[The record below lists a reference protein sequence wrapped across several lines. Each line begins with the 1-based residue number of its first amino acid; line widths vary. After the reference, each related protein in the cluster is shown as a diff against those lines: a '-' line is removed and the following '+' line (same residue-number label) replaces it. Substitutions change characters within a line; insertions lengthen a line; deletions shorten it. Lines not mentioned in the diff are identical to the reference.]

1 MKEHRGGRGSGRLGA
16 ARRRV
21 AAGALAFAAAFSA
34 AAQDWPTGNVRVVVP
49 YAPGSTPDVVARV
62 VSDRLAA
69 RLGKPFVIDNKPG
82 AGGMLGTDAVA
93 KAPPDGQTIGI
104 SIAGPLAVN
113 TLLYRK
119 MPYDPAEL
127 APVTIAATQASVL
140 VAAPS
145 LNVGSATELVALL
158 KANPGKY
165 NYSSM
170 GAGSISH
177 LAMEALAARAGT
189 QIVHVPYAGS
199 GPAVAALLAGDTQ
212 MAALPAAAV
221 MGHIKAGKLK
231 ALAVATEKRSPAL
244 PDLPTLR
251 EAGIE
256 NVFAD
261 AWMGFVVP
269 ARTPEPIV
277 NRLREEIA
285 RALGEPEVREKLRA
299 QYMDVVANSPAEF
312 RAAMKADVERWKP
325 VIEKNAIKL
334 D

>member
-1 MKEHRGGRGSGRLGA
+1 MNTIRFLA
-16 ARRRV
+16 AAMGL
-21 AAGALAFAAAFSA
+21 AASAALA
-34 AAQDWPTGNVRVVVP
+34 QEWPTGTVRVVVP
-49 YAPGSTPDVVARV
+49 YGPGSTPDIVARV
-62 VSDRLAA
+62 VSERLTTK
-69 RLGKPFVIDNKPG
+69 LGKPFVVDNKPG
-82 AGGMLGTDAVA
+82 AAGMLGTDLVA
-93 KAPPDGQTIGI
+93 KAAPDGHTIGI

-140 VAAPS
+140 VATPAM
-145 LNVGSATELVALL
+145 NVASAAELVALL

-189 QIVHVPYAGS
+189 QMVHVPYAGS
-199 GPAVAALLAGDTQ
+199 GPAVAALLAGDTHV
-212 MAALPAAAV
+212 AALPAAAV

-231 ALAVATEKRSPAL
+231 ALAVATERRSSAL

-277 NRLREEIA
+277 ARLREEIA
-285 RALGEPEVREKLRA
+285 RALAEPEVRDRLRG
-299 QYMDVVANSPAEF
+299 QYMEVVANTPAEF
-312 RAAMKADVERWKP
+312 RATMKADVDRWRP
-325 VIEKNAIKL
+325 VIQKNSIKL

>member
-1 MKEHRGGRGSGRLGA
+1 
-16 ARRRV
+16 
-21 AAGALAFAAAFSA
+21 
-34 AAQDWPTGNVRVVVP
+34 
-49 YAPGSTPDVVARV
+49 
-62 VSDRLAA
+62 
-69 RLGKPFVIDNKPG
+69 
-82 AGGMLGTDAVA
+82 
-93 KAPPDGQTIGI
+93 
-104 SIAGPLAVN
+104 VN

-127 APVTIAATQASVL
+127 APITIAATQASVV

-145 LNVGSATELVALL
+145 LNVGSAGDLVKLL

-177 LAMEALAARAGT
+177 LAMEALAARSGT
-189 QIVHVPYAGS
+189 EMVHVPYAGS

-212 MAALPAAAV
+212 LAALPAAAV

-244 PDLPTLR
+244 PELPTLR

-261 AWMGFVVP
+261 AWMGFVMP
-269 ARTPEPIV
+269 ARTPDALVARIHDEIGKVLSEP
-277 NRLREEIA
+277 A
-285 RALGEPEVREKLRA
+285 VREKLRA

-312 RAAMKADVERWKP
+312 RAAMKADMERWKP
-325 VIEKNAIKL
+325 VIERNAIKL

>member
-1 MKEHRGGRGSGRLGA
+1 MRSVKFATFLF
-16 ARRRV
+16 
-21 AAGALAFAAAFSA
+21 ALAASAAF
-34 AAQDWPTGNVRVVVP
+34 AQEWPTGTVRVVVP
-49 YAPGSTPDVVARV
+49 YGPGSTPDIVARV
-62 VSDRLAA
+62 VSERLST
-69 RLGKPFVIDNKPG
+69 RLGKPFVVDNKPG
-82 AGGMLGTDAVA
+82 AGGMIGTDLVA
-93 KAPPDGQTIGI
+93 KAAPDGQTIGI

-113 TLLYRK
+113 TLLYKK

-127 APVTIAATQASVL
+127 APVTIAATQASVV
-140 VAAPS
+140 VAVPS
-145 LNVGSATELVALL
+145 LNVNNASELVALL

-177 LAMEALAARAGT
+177 LAMEALASRSGT
-189 QIVHVPYAGS
+189 QMVHVPYAGS
-199 GPAVAALLAGDTQ
+199 GPAVAALLAGDTHL
-212 MAALPAAAV
+212 AALPAAAV
-221 MGHIKAGKLK
+221 MTHIKAGKLK
-231 ALAVATEKRSPAL
+231 AVAVATEKRSPAL
-244 PDLPTLR
+244 PELPTLR

-269 ARTPEPIV
+269 ARTPEAIV
-277 NRLREEIA
+277 ARLYDEIS
-285 RALGEPEVREKLRA
+285 RALAEPEVQAKLAA
-299 QYMDVVANSPAEF
+299 QHMEVVANTPTEF

>member
-1 MKEHRGGRGSGRLGA
+1 MRAIQIAGA
-16 ARRRV
+16 AV
-21 AAGALAFAAAFSA
+21 VLAAGAAFA
-34 AAQDWPTGNVRVVVP
+34 QQWPTGTVRVVVP
-49 YAPGSTPDVVARV
+49 YGPGSTPDIVARV
-62 VSDRLAA
+62 VSERLST
-69 RLGKPFVIDNKPG
+69 RLGKPFVVDNKPG

-93 KAPPDGQTIGI
+93 KAAPDGQTIGI

-119 MPYDPAEL
+119 MPYDPADL
-127 APVTIAATQASVL
+127 APVTIAATQASVV
-140 VAAPS
+140 VASPS
-145 LNVGSATELVALL
+145 LNVASAAELVTLL

-177 LAMEALAARAGT
+177 LAMEALAARSGT
-189 QIVHVPYAGS
+189 QMVHVPYAGS
-199 GPAVAALLAGDTQ
+199 GPAVAALLAGDTHV
-212 MAALPAAAV
+212 AALPAATV

-244 PDLPTLR
+244 PELPTLR

-269 ARTPEPIV
+269 ARTPDALV
-277 NRLREEIA
+277 ARVHDEIA
-285 RALGEPEVREKLRA
+285 KALAEPEVRDKLRA
-299 QYMDVVANSPAEF
+299 QYMDVVANTPAEF
-312 RAAMKADVERWKP
+312 RAAMKADVDRWRP
-325 VIEKNAIKL
+325 VIEKNSIRL

>member
-1 MKEHRGGRGSGRLGA
+1 MIRKFL
-16 ARRRV
+16 
-21 AAGALAFAAAFSA
+21 AGMALAAASFTT
-34 AAQDWPTGNVRVVVP
+34 AAQDWPSGPVRVVVP
-49 YAPGSTPDVVARV
+49 YGPGSTPDIVARV
-62 VSDRLAA
+62 VADRLAS

-93 KAPPDGQTIGI
+93 KASPDGQTIGL

-113 TLLYRK
+113 TLLYKK

-127 APVTIAATQASVL
+127 APVTIAATQASVV

-145 LNVGSATELVALL
+145 LNVGSASELVALL

-189 QIVHVPYAGS
+189 QMVHVPYAGS
-199 GPAVAALLAGDTQ
+199 GPAVAALLAGDTHV
-212 MAALPAAAV
+212 AALPAASV
-221 MGHIKAGKLK
+221 MGHIKAGKLR

-244 PDLPTLR
+244 PELPTLR

-256 NVFAD
+256 NVYAE

-269 ARTPEPIV
+269 AKTPEPIV
-277 NRLREEIA
+277 ARLREEIA
-285 RALGEPEVREKLRA
+285 RALAEPEVREKLRA
-299 QYMDVVANSPAEF
+299 QYMDVVANTPAEF

-325 VIEKNAIKL
+325 VIERNNIKL

>member
-1 MKEHRGGRGSGRLGA
+1 MTKALVAGLVIA
-16 ARRRV
+16 L
-21 AAGALAFAAAFSA
+21 AAGAA
-34 AAQDWPTGNVRVVVP
+34 AAQDWPTGPVRLVVP
-49 YAPGSTPDVVARV
+49 YGPGSTPDIVARV
-62 VSDRLAA
+62 VAERLAA
-69 RLGKPFVIDNKPG
+69 RVGKPVVIDNKPG

-93 KAPPDGQTIGI
+93 KAAPDGQTIGL

-113 TLLYRK
+113 ALLYRK
-119 MPYDPAEL
+119 MPYDPADL
-127 APVTIAATQASVL
+127 TPIMIAATQPSVL
-140 VAAPS
+140 VAS
-145 LNVGSATELVALL
+145 SKLNVASAAELVALL

-199 GPAVAALLAGDTQ
+199 GPAVMALLSGDTDL
-212 MAALPAAAV
+212 AALPAAAV
-221 MGHIKAGKLK
+221 MPHIKAGKLK

-244 PDLPTLR
+244 PELPTLR

-256 NVFAD
+256 DVFAD

-269 ARTPEPIV
+269 ARTPEAIV
-277 NRLREEIA
+277 ARLRAEIGQVLA
-285 RALGEPEVREKLRA
+285 DPEVREKLRA
-299 QYMDVVANSPAEF
+299 QYMDVVAGSPAEF
-312 RAAMKADVERWKP
+312 RATLKADVERWKP

>member
-1 MKEHRGGRGSGRLGA
+1 MKMSRIA
-16 ARRRV
+16 AAV
-21 AAGALAFAAAFSA
+21 LALAAGSVLA
-34 AAQDWPTGNVRVVVP
+34 QEWPTGPVRVIVP
-49 YAPGSTPDVVARV
+49 YGPGSTPDTVARV
-62 VSDRLAA
+62 VGERLSM
-69 RLGKPFVIDNKPG
+69 RLGKPFVVENKPG
-82 AGGMLGTDAVA
+82 AAGMLGTDLVA
-93 KAPPDGQTIGI
+93 KAAPDGHTIGI

-119 MPYDPAEL
+119 MPYDPADL

-140 VAAPS
+140 VATPAM
-145 LNVGSATELVALL
+145 NVASAAELVALL

-189 QIVHVPYAGS
+189 QMVHVPYAGS
-199 GPAVAALLAGDTQ
+199 GPAVAALLAGDTHV
-212 MAALPAAAV
+212 AALPAAAV

-231 ALAVATEKRSPAL
+231 ALAVATERRSPAL
-244 PDLPTLR
+244 PELPTLR

-277 NRLREEIA
+277 ARLREEIA
-285 RALGEPEVREKLRA
+285 RALAEPEVRDRLRG
-299 QYMDVVANSPAEF
+299 QYMDVVANTPAEF
-312 RAAMKADVERWKP
+312 RAAMKADVDRWRP
-325 VIEKNAIKL
+325 VIEKNGIKL

>member
-1 MKEHRGGRGSGRLGA
+1 MNAIR
-16 ARRRV
+16 
-21 AAGALAFAAAFSA
+21 AAGATLAMLSSIAFA
-34 AAQDWPTGNVRVVVP
+34 QEWPAGTVRVVVP
-49 YAPGSTPDVVARV
+49 YGPGSTPDIVARV
-62 VSDRLAA
+62 VSERLTAK
-69 RLGKPFVIDNKPG
+69 LGKPFVVDNKPG

-93 KAPPDGQTIGI
+93 KASPDGQTIGI
-104 SIAGPLAVN
+104 SIAGPRAVN

-127 APVTIAATQASVL
+127 APVTIAATQASVV
-140 VAAPS
+140 VASPS
-145 LNVGSATELVALL
+145 LNAGSAAELVQLL

-177 LAMEALAARAGT
+177 LAMEALAARSGT
-189 QIVHVPYAGS
+189 QMVHVPYAGS
-199 GPAVAALLAGDTQ
+199 GPAVAALLAGDTHL
-212 MAALPAAAV
+212 AALPAASV
-221 MGHIKAGKLK
+221 MSHIKAGKLK

-269 ARTPEPIV
+269 ARTPDALVARIHDEIGKVLAEP
-277 NRLREEIA
+277 
-285 RALGEPEVREKLRA
+285 GVREKLRA
-299 QYMDVVANSPAEF
+299 HYMDVVANTPAEF

-325 VIEKNAIKL
+325 VIERNAIKL

>member
-1 MKEHRGGRGSGRLGA
+1 MRTRALAMGA
-16 ARRRV
+16 AL
-21 AAGALAFAAAFSA
+21 ALAAAAAF
-34 AAQDWPTGNVRVVVP
+34 AQDWPSGPVRIIVP
-49 YAPGSTPDVVARV
+49 YGPGSTPDIVARV
-62 VSDRLAA
+62 VADKLAA
-69 RLGKPFVIDNKPG
+69 RVGKPVVVDNKPG
-82 AGGMLGTDAVA
+82 AAGMLGTGLVA
-93 KAPPDGQTIGI
+93 KAAPDGNTFGI

-127 APVTIAATQASVL
+127 APITIAATQPSVL
-140 VAAPS
+140 VAGPG
-145 LNVGSATELVALL
+145 LDVGSTAALVALL

-199 GPAVAALLAGDTQ
+199 GPAVAALLSGDTQ
-212 MAALPAAAV
+212 FAALPAAAV
-221 MGHIKAGKLK
+221 MGQIRAGKLK
-231 ALAVATEKRSPAL
+231 ALAVATEKRSTAL
-244 PDLPTLR
+244 PELPTLR

-261 AWMGFVVP
+261 AWMGFVAP
-269 ARTPEPIV
+269 ARTPEPILA
-277 NRLREEIA
+277 RMREEIVRILA
-285 RALGEPEVREKLRA
+285 EPDVREKLRG
-299 QYMDVVANSPAEF
+299 QFMDVVANTPAEF
-312 RAAMKADVERWKP
+312 RAAMKSDVDRWRP
-325 VIEKNAIKL
+325 VIEKNGIKL

>member
-1 MKEHRGGRGSGRLGA
+1 
-16 ARRRV
+16 
-21 AAGALAFAAAFSA
+21 
-34 AAQDWPTGNVRVVVP
+34 
-49 YAPGSTPDVVARV
+49 
-62 VSDRLAA
+62 
-69 RLGKPFVIDNKPG
+69 
-82 AGGMLGTDAVA
+82 
-93 KAPPDGQTIGI
+93 
-104 SIAGPLAVN
+104 
-113 TLLYRK
+113 
-119 MPYDPAEL
+119 
-127 APVTIAATQASVL
+127 
-140 VAAPS
+140 
-145 LNVGSATELVALL
+145 VALL

-189 QIVHVPYAGS
+189 QMVHVPYAGS
-199 GPAVAALLAGDTQ
+199 GPAVAALLAGDTHV
-212 MAALPAAAV
+212 AALPAAAV

-231 ALAVATEKRSPAL
+231 ALAVATERRSSAL

-277 NRLREEIA
+277 ARLREEIA
-285 RALGEPEVREKLRA
+285 RALAEPEVRDRLRG
-299 QYMDVVANSPAEF
+299 QYMEVVANTPAEF
-312 RAAMKADVERWKP
+312 RATMKADVDRWRP
-325 VIEKNAIKL
+325 IVEKNSIKL

>member
-1 MKEHRGGRGSGRLGA
+1 M
-16 ARRRV
+16 
-21 AAGALAFAAAFSA
+21 
-34 AAQDWPTGNVRVVVP
+34 
-49 YAPGSTPDVVARV
+49 
-62 VSDRLAA
+62 
-69 RLGKPFVIDNKPG
+69 
-82 AGGMLGTDAVA
+82 
-93 KAPPDGQTIGI
+93 
-104 SIAGPLAVN
+104 N

-127 APVTIAATQASVL
+127 APVTIAATQASVV
-140 VAAPS
+140 VASPS
-145 LNVGSATELVALL
+145 LNAGSAAELVQLL

-177 LAMEALAARAGT
+177 LAMEALAARSGT
-189 QIVHVPYAGS
+189 QMVHVPYAGS
-199 GPAVAALLAGDTQ
+199 GPAVAALLAGDTHL
-212 MAALPAAAV
+212 AALPAASV
-221 MGHIKAGKLK
+221 MSHIKAGKLK

-269 ARTPEPIV
+269 ARTPDALVARIHDEIGKVLAEP
-277 NRLREEIA
+277 
-285 RALGEPEVREKLRA
+285 GVREKLRA
-299 QYMDVVANSPAEF
+299 HYMDVVANTPAEF

-325 VIEKNAIKL
+325 VIERNAIKL

>member
-1 MKEHRGGRGSGRLGA
+1 MNAIR
-16 ARRRV
+16 
-21 AAGALAFAAAFSA
+21 AAGAVLAMLSSIASA
-34 AAQDWPTGNVRVVVP
+34 QEWPAGTVRVVVP
-49 YAPGSTPDVVARV
+49 YGPGSTPDIVARV
-62 VSDRLAA
+62 VSERLSSK
-69 RLGKPFVIDNKPG
+69 LGKPFVVDNKPG
-82 AGGMLGTDAVA
+82 AGGMLGTDTVA

-127 APVTIAATQASVL
+127 APVTIAATQASVV
-140 VAAPS
+140 VASPS
-145 LNVGSATELVALL
+145 LNVGSATELVQLL

-177 LAMEALAARAGT
+177 LAMEALAARSGT
-189 QIVHVPYAGS
+189 QMVHVPYAGS
-199 GPAVAALLAGDTQ
+199 GPAVAALLAGDTHV
-212 MAALPAAAV
+212 AALPAASV
-221 MGHIKAGKLK
+221 MSHIKAGKLK
-231 ALAVATEKRSPAL
+231 ALAVATERRSPAL
-244 PDLPTLR
+244 PELPTLR

-269 ARTPEPIV
+269 ARTPDALVARIHD
-277 NRLREEIA
+277 EIGKVLA
-285 RALGEPEVREKLRA
+285 EPEVREKLRG
-299 QYMDVVANSPAEF
+299 QYMDVVANTPAEF

-325 VIEKNAIKL
+325 VIERNAIKL